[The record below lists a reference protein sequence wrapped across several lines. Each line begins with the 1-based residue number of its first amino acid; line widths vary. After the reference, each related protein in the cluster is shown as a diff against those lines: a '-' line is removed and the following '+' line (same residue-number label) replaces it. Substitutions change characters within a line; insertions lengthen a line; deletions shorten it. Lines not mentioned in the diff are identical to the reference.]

1 MIMDYDIL
9 VIDDSKSCLAI
20 INTIIARSELSTK
33 LNVTFCYDA
42 FEAKQKVKENKYNL
56 VITDIVMPHLD
67 GYEIIAYIKQRTS
80 TPVVAISSGY
90 GRDDPSLVL
99 NTALAIGADKA
110 LYKFRLQKEL
120 IKTISKY
127 CSLAA

>member
-1 MIMDYDIL
+1 MDYDIL
-9 VIDDSKSCLAI
+9 VIDDSKSCSAI

-33 LNVTFCYDA
+33 LNVTFCHDA
-42 FEAKQKVKENKYNL
+42 FEAKQKVTENPYHL

-67 GYEIIAYIKQRTS
+67 GYELIAYIKERSS